1 MKKWQNIERN
11 YSARRGDYFVR
22 YGLIRL
28 WLEDF
33 LWYGKIIHIEGELV
47 IGIHQSRK
55 YYYTVNAED
64 CNGDFDEVDEA
75 TRVRIIRVR
84 RTV

>member
-28 WLEDF
+28 WMEDF
-33 LWYGKIIHIEGELV
+33 LWYGEIVHIEGELV
-47 IGIHQSRK
+47 IGIHQSGK

-64 CNGDFDEVDEA
+64 CNGDFDEIDEA
-75 TRVRIIRVR
+75 TRVRIIRIR
-84 RTV
+84 RKV